1 MQLVA
6 PDVDDIFILRGY
18 EQWCFFTK
26 AQRGFILA
34 IVSTSEREK
43 LVSIGEES
51 EEFAIRFGG
60 IAVVAKRKG
69 MYVSFESIP
78 MAVVLSQYSL
88 ITHIIRRF
96 ARLVVTQLTEDYSLR
111 YVFSGKTFT
120 IVVREL

>member
-1 MQLVA
+1 MQLIA

-18 EQWCFFTK
+18 EQRCFFTE
-26 AQRGFILA
+26 AQRSFIFTK
-34 IVSTSEREK
+34 VSTSEREK

-78 MAVVLSQYSL
+78 MAVVLS
-88 ITHIIRRF
+88 
-96 ARLVVTQLTEDYSLR
+96 
-111 YVFSGKTFT
+111 
-120 IVVREL
+120 